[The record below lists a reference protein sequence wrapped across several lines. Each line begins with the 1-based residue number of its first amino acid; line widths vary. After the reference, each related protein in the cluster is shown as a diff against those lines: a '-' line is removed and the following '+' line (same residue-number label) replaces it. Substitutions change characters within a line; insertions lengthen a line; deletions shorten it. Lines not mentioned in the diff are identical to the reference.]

1 MKNAGFDARTDTLIA
16 QLQAATYLNDGL
28 PGSEEISVVK
38 GPWDAGTPDPQHF
51 SIHVSRMGHPEFDYG
66 VAGDPVIVTQ
76 QVAVACVTSYP
87 AGREEMEQYLGFV
100 AANTVRAL
108 LACRQ
113 VAGEAGWHSG
123 VITES
128 DAQTF
133 RSQTNTTYEVEVFS
147 FETKYEV

>member
-1 MKNAGFDARTDTLIA
+1 MTHTAIDARTDTLIA

-51 SIHVSRMGHPEFDYG
+51 SIHVSRMGHPAFDYG

-76 QVAVACVTSYP
+76 QMAVACVTSYP

-123 VITES
+123 VIVES

-147 FETKYEV
+147 FEAKYEV